1 MSSNLIPDVISGSS
15 SVDNPRRDHQSGV
28 GNITGMDFINFNW
41 FIFSRTCFGNGEG
54 LMCPESAAETNQE
67 GLAYGFEIKRDG
79 LKGPTRKYKS
89 CRIIYQSDG
98 NSETVDHTE
107 ARDQPKS
114 LATTIFQFRS
124 SQDIHDFWSIQAL
137 SDYFWNLESDS
148 HFSFNGV

>member
-79 LKGPTRKYKS
+79 LKVY
-89 CRIIYQSDG
+89 
-98 NSETVDHTE
+98 
-107 ARDQPKS
+107 
-114 LATTIFQFRS
+114 
-124 SQDIHDFWSIQAL
+124 
-137 SDYFWNLESDS
+137 
-148 HFSFNGV
+148 

>member
-79 LKGPTRKYKS
+79 LKE
-89 CRIIYQSDG
+89 YQQPSASAVRPFDPFISPYCWTCASYQAASGVG
-98 NSETVDHTE
+98 NIN
-107 ARDQPKS
+107 S
-114 LATTIFQFRS
+114 LPQLLCDPS
-124 SQDIHDFWSIQAL
+124 IH
-137 SDYFWNLESDS
+137 N
-148 HFSFNGV
+148 FSFDPSEIISQSPAE